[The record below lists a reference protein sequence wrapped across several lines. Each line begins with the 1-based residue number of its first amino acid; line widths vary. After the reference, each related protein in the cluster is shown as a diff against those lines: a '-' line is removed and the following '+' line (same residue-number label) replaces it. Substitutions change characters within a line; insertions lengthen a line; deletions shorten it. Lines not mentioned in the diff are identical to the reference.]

1 MLSARRP
8 VFARW
13 KYPFLHRP
21 SSSCLL
27 SRLRL
32 LFLESSSPPSA
43 PSKNLPCSRAE
54 KAPLEASSASEAAQN
69 SAAFHVWRGLLLK
82 PLPSPRQT
90 ALCLLRFLRSLQ
102 TDRRFL
108 KRRFVRAPPAILCR
122 SCDRR
127 SSAQPA
133 SRFWGWKKALEKQK
147 AVRWHPNGFLQ
158 NICSFSKESERT
170 IAELPSIVNIQL
182 CKSIFF
188 LGLEKDIWRH
198 LRLKETFLVLF
209 FHNLFL
215 EKRITLGA
223 KVMYALLCNYA
234 SEKDH
239 CWPSHATLASRLS
252 CSISSVK
259 NYLAELMRENLIAIR
274 KEHYRSSVYYLIR
287 PEHND
292 NANESNSER

>member
-1 MLSARRP
+1 
-8 VFARW
+8 
-13 KYPFLHRP
+13 
-21 SSSCLL
+21 
-27 SRLRL
+27 
-32 LFLESSSPPSA
+32 
-43 PSKNLPCSRAE
+43 
-54 KAPLEASSASEAAQN
+54 
-69 SAAFHVWRGLLLK
+69 
-82 PLPSPRQT
+82 
-90 ALCLLRFLRSLQ
+90 
-102 TDRRFL
+102 
-108 KRRFVRAPPAILCR
+108 
-122 SCDRR
+122 
-127 SSAQPA
+127 
-133 SRFWGWKKALEKQK
+133 LEKQK